1 MIKIKVITIGKIKE
15 EYFTKGI
22 LEYKKRISVFC
33 DLELIVLKEIN
44 TIDISKNLKEEKD
57 EILKIISND
66 DYVVTLE
73 IKGKEIDSD

>member
-33 DLELIVLKEIN
+33 DLELIEL
-44 TIDISKNLKEEKD
+44 KNLCQ
-57 EILKIISND
+57 N
-66 DYVVTLE
+66 
-73 IKGKEIDSD
+73 